1 MNRLI
6 VGHRTGKYRFRCNNN
21 KTKKVSTRSGSY
33 EIEAIL
39 DDVDRGTAIRCHL
52 RDDCAEFS
60 KEETI
65 KRKSKI
71 LPIISFNDRFLFVR
85 NREEI

>member
-1 MNRLI
+1 MIKLK
-6 VGHRTGKYRFRCNNN
+6 GDYRF
-21 KTKKVSTRSGSY
+21 SRSGSY
-33 EIEAIL
+33 EIETIL

-65 KRKSKI
+65 KRKNNQQNYSTI
-71 LPIISFNDRFLFVR
+71 LLIFYR
-85 NREEI
+85 NREKI

>member
-1 MNRLI
+1 MDIWWVNFDLFI
-6 VGHRTGKYRFRCNNN
+6 IEIKKYL
-21 KTKKVSTRSGSY
+21 SSSGTY
-33 EIEAIL
+33 EIESIL

-65 KRKSKI
+65 KRKK
-71 LPIISFNDRFLFVR
+71 LF
-85 NREEI
+85 